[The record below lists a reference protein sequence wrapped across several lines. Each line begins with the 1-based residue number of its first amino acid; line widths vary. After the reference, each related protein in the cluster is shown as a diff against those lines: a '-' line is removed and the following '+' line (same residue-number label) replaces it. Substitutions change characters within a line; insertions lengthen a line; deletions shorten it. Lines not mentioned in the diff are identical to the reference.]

1 MGLTSR
7 RFAVQQAPE
16 QWRSQPR
23 RCQPQQSHP
32 QWLDA
37 EPIAGDGPRGEGH
50 EAGQGLN
57 ATTSGGW
64 DQAERCHWPRLGG
77 ASTGGGL
84 ALLLMLLGL
93 GCTPAATLQGA
104 SAGSEPAQA
113 GAEAAG
119 GDGHSTARPG
129 SSGPST
135 AVLPAAGSV
144 VLPFDPSQ
152 PASADGRRYPQ
163 VPSDPAQLAQ
173 LLASV
178 ETALR
183 SPDTPASELP
193 ALGHQQQV
201 IYRVLGHRKELA
213 AQVRAE
219 LPQRWQ
225 SVFDRHLAAR
235 RAFISMHAPSR
246 RPLKVPAW
254 RIIEPEPTENL
265 LRYYR
270 EAAAATG
277 IDWQVL
283 AAVNLVESGMGRID
297 GVSVADARGPMQ
309 FLPTTWAEPGIGN
322 GGDITDPRT
331 AIHAAARYLV
341 RRGGLRDIRKGLWG
355 YNNSDAYGEGV
366 LQYAALLREDPDA
379 YRGLYHW
386 QIHYAA
392 AGGDLWLAPG
402 YNQTRPLAVAEFI
415 RQSPHSVPPQ
425 GSSGY

>member
-1 MGLTSR
+1 MGLTGR
-7 RFAVQQAPE
+7 RFAVPLALARRLVRSEQASGDNGARAE
-16 QWRSQPR
+16 QDISRQVSQAKPR
-23 RCQPQQSHP
+23 LS
-32 QWLDA
+32 LA
-37 EPIAGDGPRGEGH
+37 
-50 EAGQGLN
+50 
-57 ATTSGGW
+57 ATTTGRAIAPAGAPW
-64 DQAERCHWPRLGG
+64 LRLGR
-77 ASTGGGL
+77 ANAGGSL
-84 ALLLMLLGL
+84 VLLLTLLGV

-104 SAGSEPAQA
+104 SAGSEPARA
-113 GAEAAG
+113 AAG
-119 GDGHSTARPG
+119 GGTDTNSPTTSPAAAG
-129 SSGPST
+129 SST
-135 AVLPAAGSV
+135 AVLPPLSGVA
-144 VLPFDPSQ
+144 LPMDPSQ
-152 PASADGRRYPQ
+152 PASPDGRRYPL

-178 ETALR
+178 EAALR

-201 IYRVLGHRKELA
+201 IYRVLGHRHELA

-225 SVFDRHLAAR
+225 RVFDRHVAAR
-235 RAFISMHAPSR
+235 RAFISMHSPSR

-254 RIIEPEPTENL
+254 RIIEPEPPENL

-270 EAAAATG
+270 EAAAASG
-277 IDWQVL
+277 IPWQVL

-309 FLPTTWAEPGIGN
+309 FLPTTWAEPGIGK

-331 AIHAAARYLV
+331 AIHAAGRYLV
-341 RRGGLRDIRKGLWG
+341 RRGGLKDIRKGLWG

-379 YRGLYHW
+379 YSGLYHW

-402 YNQTRPLAVAEFI
+402 YNQTRPMAVAEFI
-415 RQSPHSVPPQ
+415 RQAPHSVPPQ

>member
-1 MGLTSR
+1 MGLTGR
-7 RFAVQQAPE
+7 CFAVPLSLAQRLLRPGQASGDNGARAE
-16 QWRSQPR
+16 QDVSRQVSQAKPR
-23 RCQPQQSHP
+23 LS
-32 QWLDA
+32 LA
-37 EPIAGDGPRGEGH
+37 
-50 EAGQGLN
+50 
-57 ATTSGGW
+57 ATTAGRAIAPAGS
-64 DQAERCHWPRLGG
+64 PSLRLGR
-77 ASTGGGL
+77 AHAGGSL
-84 ALLLMLLGL
+84 VLLLTLLGL

-104 SAGSEPAQA
+104 SAGSEPARV
-113 GAEAAG
+113 AAG
-119 GDGHSTARPG
+119 GTGTGTGTDSPTTSSPG
-129 SSGPST
+129 KAGSST
-135 AVLPAAGSV
+135 AVLPPLSRVA
-144 VLPFDPSQ
+144 LPMDPSQ
-152 PASADGRRYPQ
+152 PASPDGRRYPL

-178 ETALR
+178 EAALR
-183 SPDTPASELP
+183 SPDTPPSELP

-201 IYRVLGHRKELA
+201 IYRVLGHRRELA
-213 AQVRAE
+213 KQVRSE

-225 SVFDRHLAAR
+225 PVFDRHVAAR
-235 RAFISMHAPSR
+235 RAFISMHSPSR

-254 RIIEPEPTENL
+254 RIIEPEPPENL

-270 EAAAATG
+270 EAAAASG
-277 IDWQVL
+277 IPWQVL

-322 GGDITDPRT
+322 GGNITDPRT

-341 RRGGLRDIRKGLWG
+341 RRGGLKDIRKGLWG

-379 YRGLYHW
+379 YTGLYHW

-392 AGGDLWLAPG
+392 HGGDLWLAPG

-415 RQSPHSVPPQ
+415 RQAPHSVPPQ